1 MNGTAQGNLRAHGG
15 GAGSADRCKRSCGHG
30 ISSFERG
37 LYAGYPRDSVD
48 AMDLHNGSPPAPMAP
63 AAALLARL
71 PETLLPPQKPWPEAA

>member
-1 MNGTAQGNLRAHGG
+1 MVAAPVVPIVAKGHVIMGFLR
-15 GAGSADRCKRSCGHG
+15 
-30 ISSFERG
+30 SSGG

-71 PETLLPPQKPWPEAA
+71 PETLLPPQKPWPEGA